1 MDVSSHNPPPCARFL
16 LRYFLLLLL
25 LFVVEI
31 PSSAYGQ
38 VTFAG
43 EDSLQIGQMAPTFSL
58 FELGKTDRIYL
69 SHHTGDLPPEA
80 IAQGFGPSVVIL
92 SFFSSTCVPCE
103 KEMPELTRICR
114 RYADRD
120 LKLLFIATQDTLE
133 STVLSWLAARPG
145 IQGTVLFDLYG
156 VVAKLYQVTT
166 LPRMFI
172 IDRGRIILHIE
183 RGYQPVGYEQRIT
196 QILDHLLGPPGNP

>member
-1 MDVSSHNPPPCARFL
+1 MDVSLHNPPPRARFL
-16 LRYFLLLLL
+16 LRYLQLLL
-25 LFVVEI
+25 LFPLTI
-31 PSSAYGQ
+31 PSSVFGQ
-38 VTFAG
+38 VAVAQ

-58 FELGKTDRIYL
+58 FELGKTDRFFL
-69 SHHTGDLPPEA
+69 SHCTGDLPPEA
-80 IAQGFGPSVVIL
+80 IAQGLRPSVVIL

-103 KEMPELTRICR
+103 KEMPELTGICG
-114 RYADRD
+114 RYTGRN
-120 LKLLFIATQDTLE
+120 LRLLFIATQDTLA

-156 VVAKLYQVTT
+156 VVKKLYRVTT

-172 IDRGRIILHIE
+172 IDRGGIIRYLE
-183 RGYQPVGYEQRIT
+183 RGYQPVGYEQRVT